1 MPQQVSIYRP
11 QMRVPELQAPE
22 IRRTGNAEALVQS
35 IGQVSQAV
43 EQERNRMRATKLG
56 EARLQTATQLEELQ
70 FEAEKQPW
78 DQRAAFFEQGAQRI
92 RSDVEKGMGGDAVM
106 RSAFAEDWGR
116 SFLPRNMEVR
126 HSARKGEI
134 DHNGALLDDSLTV
147 FARQASQSSDERLS
161 QFVKDQAAVTI
172 ADAQQGGFITETEAG
187 NRLREFARTVE
198 RNRVTA
204 MIGDPS
210 KGGPN
215 AAVRALSDLN
225 QFQNLREEDRL
236 MLVGRAE
243 SKLQHQV
250 TMAEAAA
257 SRADRARRRYGEELA
272 KDGWDHIAK
281 GTMSDDWLTESKATL
296 DATDYRA
303 LVAATQG
310 GGGANSSEL
319 IADTYRKL
327 YVDGEDVSGDV
338 LQGLRNRVITPDT
351 AKTLLD
357 ENKQTQGV
365 KSPARLGREYITTY
379 LKPGELNP
387 SIGAPE
393 RLANAMQEFDDTLRE
408 NPKMNAA
415 QVRRLAAGI
424 SKRYSVINREAI
436 TVTLPTPRFADGE
449 RNTFDVRK
457 TRAATV
463 KNYLAKHGGDKDAMR
478 RDPEYVREVRNI
490 KLWEDARERAAAA
503 ARAADELEKE

>member
-1 MPQQVSIYRP
+1 L
-11 QMRVPELQAPE
+11 EAPR
-22 IRRTGNAEALVQS
+22 IPATGNWQALAEAA
-35 IGQVSQAV
+35 GQVSQAV

-78 DQRAAFFEQGAQRI
+78 DQRAAFFEQGAMRI
-92 RSDVEKGMGGDAVM
+92 RAEAEKGLGGDAVM

-116 SFLPRNMEVR
+116 SFQPRNMEVR

-134 DHNGALLDDSLTV
+134 DHHGALLDSSLTV
-147 FARQASQSSDERLS
+147 FARQASQAGDQRLA

-204 MIGDPS
+204 MIADPS

-215 AAVRALSDLN
+215 GAVRALSDLN

-257 SRADRARRRYGEELA
+257 SRAERQRRIMGDQLA

-281 GTMSDDWLTESKATL
+281 GTMTDDWLTESKATL
-296 DATDYRA
+296 DSSDYRA

-310 GGGANSSEL
+310 GGGADSSEL

-357 ENKQTQGV
+357 ENKQTQGT

-387 SIGAPE
+387 AIGAPE

-408 NPKMNAA
+408 NPKMSAA
-415 QVRRLAAGI
+415 QIRRLAAGI
-424 SKRYSVINREAI
+424 AKRYSIINREAI
-436 TVTLPTPRFADGE
+436 TVTLPTPRFAAGE
-449 RNTFDVRK
+449 RNSFDIQK

-463 KNYLAKHGGDKDAMR
+463 KNYLAKHGGDKEALR
-478 RDPEYVREVRNI
+478 RDPEYVREIKNI
-490 KLWEDARERAAAA
+490 KLWEEARENAAAA
-503 ARAADELEKE
+503 ARAAEEAEKE